1 MKTKTAAARFILYAM
16 VPAVLIA
23 IGHAGV
29 AIAGM
34 QELEDGE
41 MDRICG
47 QDGITYT
54 IKDVQIFE
62 FIDAFTYGCP
72 QNDYG
77 TCQGLI
83 SLQNIKLHSRTGGP
97 AWFNYDFGTART
109 INGVTFF
116 DVADC
121 EVAEEEQWDFGTPDT
136 LKKVMTGRTAPW
148 WDQEVGYYIGNIYFG
163 DVNDG
168 GVKDLGWADLGC
180 FDLRSYQYYTAP
192 HEYGVDFEYDFELH
206 IDTLTY
212 GYQVTTTGCKT
223 LEFNDFHIGYSFD
236 YGLPGDDPTNPSTW
250 KTDIGEFKI
259 GDMFGDATNGI
270 YSNPAT
276 IDAVDR
282 IQSDTGSTKHAAVLM
297 YVPLQGSIRFEQ
309 AEFGG
314 VDFGPG
320 AIDGIHA
327 HRMMIEMVP

>member
-1 MKTKTAAARFILYAM
+1 MRTKKISAAGFIFY
-16 VPAVLIA
+16 
-23 IGHAGV
+23 
-29 AIAGM
+29 AIALSMLILTGHVGIATAGL

-41 MDRICG
+41 LAGICG
-47 QDGITYT
+47 QDGITLAV
-54 IKDVQIFE
+54 KNVQIFQ
-62 FIDAFTYGCP
+62 FIDAFTYCCP
-72 QNDYG
+72 ENAFG

-109 INGVTFF
+109 TNGVIFI
-116 DVADC
+116 DVGDC
-121 EVAEEEQWDFGTPDT
+121 EVEAWEFGTVAQI
-136 LKKVMTGRTAPW
+136 KKVMTRQVVPY
-148 WDQEVGYYIGNIYFG
+148 WDQEVGYYIDSIYFG
-163 DVNDG
+163 DPNDG

-192 HEYGVDFEYDFELH
+192 HGDGVDFEYDFEMH

-212 GYQVTTTGCKT
+212 GYQTAATGCKT
-223 LEFNDFHIGYSFD
+223 LEFNDIHIGSSFD
-236 YGLPGDDPTNPSTW
+236 YGLFGDDPTNPSTW

-259 GDMFGDATNGI
+259 GDMFGDAANGI

-282 IQSDTGSTKHAAVLM
+282 IQSDTGIIKHAAVWLNL
-297 YVPLQGSIRFEQ
+297 PLQGSVRFEQ

-320 AIDGIHA
+320 AIDGIHS
-327 HRMMIEMVP
+327 HRMMIELVP